1 MWIVNVS
8 LIFLAIA
15 FCSWLLFNYHD
26 QLSAALGILWSG
38 CQSIL
43 FALGM
48 ILIEAI
54 KAALIAA
61 PVGGGVALIFFL
73 AKAPETI
80 TKAVGS
86 SIACLIFALLVVK
99 AIWENFQNITW
110 TIRHEVRNRSRRR

>member
-1 MWIVNVS
+1 MWIINVF

-80 TKAVGS
+80 TKSVAS

-110 TIRHEVRNRSRRR
+110 SMRHEVRNRSRRR

>member
-15 FCSWLLFNYHD
+15 FFGWLFFNYQH
-26 QLSAALGILWSG
+26 QLSTAFSFFLSG
-38 CQSIL
+38 CQSVL

-73 AKAPETI
+73 AKAPEVI
-80 TKAVGS
+80 TKAVAL

-99 AIWENFQNITW
+99 AIWENIHNITW
-110 TIRHEVRNRSRRR
+110 SIRHEVRNHYRRR